1 MKYASVFYQIAV
13 IFFKIIH
20 KLVVDKQINV
30 KNEYIITYCIVKNI
44 ENKFW
49 KNETI
54 YFFNFAPLCCFWH

>member
-30 KNEYIITYCIVKNI
+30 KNEYFITYCIVKNI
-44 ENKFW
+44 ENK
-49 KNETI
+49 EE
-54 YFFNFAPLCCFWH
+54 